1 MRLHSTHIGSSNGS
15 SSSSRRRR
23 RRKTKKKKCREIPIR
38 EVFDLLASRVMG
50 LVFRGKK
57 ER

>member
-1 MRLHSTHIGSSNGS
+1 LVVATVVVVEEEGK
-15 SSSSRRRR
+15 
-23 RRKTKKKKCREIPIR
+23 KTKKKKCREIPIR

>member
-1 MRLHSTHIGSSNGS
+1 MRLHSTHIGSSN

-23 RRKTKKKKCREIPIR
+23 RQKKKKKKCREIPIR

>member
-1 MRLHSTHIGSSNGS
+1 LVVAKVVAVVVVEEEGKKR
-15 SSSSRRRR
+15 
-23 RRKTKKKKCREIPIR
+23 KKKKCREIPIS

>member
-1 MRLHSTHIGSSNGS
+1 LVVATVVIEEEEGQ
-15 SSSSRRRR
+15 
-23 RRKTKKKKCREIPIR
+23 KKKKKKCREIPIR
-38 EVFDLLASRVMG
+38 EVFDLLAYRVMG